1 MAPDDRPVVRDSNE
15 TLWQLAAHHGT
26 LLTSVDLSPDFKV
39 RLSGEPALRSLASDG
54 SGRAT
59 LDPQSR
65 YAFLTVQVDSPSTP
79 ANHQGVTKKASVQH
93 ASTQT
98 TPASSKRPEARA
110 PLQDVELNIL
120 RHELRREEVRLAS
133 MAALNKANENI
144 VTTYASREIARYRN
158 KKVWVL

>member
-1 MAPDDRPVVRDSNE
+1 MAPDDRPVVRDSKE
-15 TLWQLAAHHGT
+15 TLWQLAADHGA
-26 LLTSVDLSPDFKV
+26 LLTSMDLSPDFKI

-54 SGRAT
+54 SARAT

-79 ANHQGVTKKASVQH
+79 TKPQGVAKKPSVQN

-98 TPASSKRPEARA
+98 TPPSLKRPEART

-120 RHELRREEVRLAS
+120 RHELRREEGKLAS
-133 MAALNKANENI
+133 MVALNKANENI
-144 VTTYASREIARYRN
+144 VTAYASREIARYRN
-158 KKVWVL
+158 KKMWVL